1 MKEIKKGTRELKSIE
16 DTRALGLEIAEAL
29 EPGDIVALTG
39 DLGVGKTALAKYIAE
54 GLGIKEKVISP
65 TFTIVKLYENGRMPL
80 AHFDV
85 YRLSGSDELWD
96 TGASEILGGRYASV
110 MEWADIV
117 ADALPA
123 DALLVHITYGD
134 SDDGRIAEII

>member
-65 TFTIVKLYENGRMPL
+65 TFTIVKLYENGRIPL

-96 TGASEILGGRYASV
+96 L
-110 MEWADIV
+110 
-117 ADALPA
+117 
-123 DALLVHITYGD
+123 
-134 SDDGRIAEII
+134 

>member
-1 MKEIKKGTRELKSIE
+1 MKEIEKGTRELRSIE
-16 DTRALGLEIAEAL
+16 DTKALGFVIAEAL

-39 DLGVGKTALAKYIAE
+39 DLGVGKTALTKYIAE
-54 GLGIKEKVISP
+54 GLDIKEKVISP
-65 TFTIVKLYENGRMPL
+65 TFNIVKLYENGRIPL

-117 ADALPA
+117 ADSLPA

-134 SDDGRIAEII
+134 SDEERIAEII